1 MSSKCWPVAKGLNS
15 SLILPL
21 QYQNKMNCRIKHWW
35 MHSLTSAWQ
44 FLNEPW
50 ILLCDKR
57 AHNLEFQI
65 MDFWYWHREKYMTNI
80 AGQRSIEIRLSTWHC
95 AFLSIKGLAS
105 ITGVHILRM
114 TPIEFPLLARHRAV
128 SRWRPHGT
136 RPFTLSRQYMIWPGA
151 TFNGYIWIVWREG
164 TFCFHTQCKTNFNLL
179 IV

>member
-1 MSSKCWPVAKGLNS
+1 MAKGLNS

-21 QYQNKMNCRIKHWW
+21 QYQNKMICRIKHWW

-114 TPIEFPLLARHRAV
+114 TPNLEGSDRISIIGKAQSCIKMASPRHVYLHYPAN
-128 SRWRPHGT
+128 
-136 RPFTLSRQYMIWPGA
+136 IWFGLGQHSTD
-151 TFNGYIWIVWREG
+151 TFE
-164 TFCFHTQCKTNFNLL
+164 
-179 IV
+179 